1 MFETWRTRTFEKSN
15 ILALERKVKLF
26 LRSSWFLLL
35 NIKKSIHL
43 RFANRQA
50 HFSWNMRI
58 ILVVLDFAKP
68 QVLYRPD
75 FFNIHCFAK

>member
-1 MFETWRTRTFEKSN
+1 MNEVFILPFIVYVLSKS
-15 ILALERKVKLF
+15 LTDASHQ
-26 LRSSWFLLL
+26 SSTVPYA
-35 NIKKSIHL
+35 
-43 RFANRQA
+43 RF
-50 HFSWNMRI
+50 